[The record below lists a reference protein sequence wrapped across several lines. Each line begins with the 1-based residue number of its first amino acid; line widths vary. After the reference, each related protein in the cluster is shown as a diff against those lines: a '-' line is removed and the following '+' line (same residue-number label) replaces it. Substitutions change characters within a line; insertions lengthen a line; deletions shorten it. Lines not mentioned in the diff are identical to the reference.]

1 LPPHPRVFRQTLP
14 VQETLISAVIS
25 AYFMGLLWI
34 PLESLILIGK
44 DQDDIGQPG
53 IGAVRAA
60 SQAGLE

>member
-1 LPPHPRVFRQTLP
+1 LP